1 MSVDTLPVIASPAS
15 ALAVASRLEAE
26 FDWKRPNYAAIY
38 SAREKRIRQIHGLN
52 ARQLRGLKSYY
63 RENPAD
69 FISDFGLTFDP
80 RNVSSGL
87 PSVIPFVLFPKQR
100 EAVQWALDRWRNNEP
115 GIWEKSRETGA
126 TWLAVA
132 LSCTLCLFHHQLVIG
147 FGSRKEVYVDNG
159 GDPKSIFF
167 KARFFLENLPAI
179 FRGGWIRQ
187 KHTSH
192 MRIWFPEAGSALT
205 GESGDGIG
213 RGDRTAMYWV
223 DEAAFL
229 ERPLLTDASLSQTTR
244 CRIDISTPNGMANS
258 FAQKRHSG
266 KVKVFTFH
274 WMFDPRK
281 DQAWY
286 DKQCRDIANE
296 VIVNQELNISYLA
309 SVEGQVIP
317 ADWAQA
323 AVGAAQKLGIE
334 PTGMRRGGLDVADE
348 GNAVNAFAGR
358 HGIEL
363 DFLKHWSGK
372 GSDIYKTVEKAFAIC
387 DERGYDGFD
396 YDADGVGAG
405 CRGDALNINTARRDA
420 GLSWIS
426 DSPFRGSGA
435 VDDPDGEMVHER
447 KNKDFFANLKAQSW
461 WSLRLRFQNTY
472 RAVVEGM
479 EVDPDTIISISPDVE
494 DLSALLMELA
504 QPVYTINT
512 IGKVIIEKTPSG
524 AKSPNLADAV
534 MIAFNPT
541 AGAMDVWGKLAQ

>member
-1 MSVDTLPVIASPAS
+1 MRAEDVMDFKNPDYTAIF
-15 ALAVASRLEAE
+15 VARIERLRTITCLTEH
-26 FDWKRPNYAAIY
+26 NLL
-38 SAREKRIRQIHGLN
+38 S
-52 ARQLRGLKSYY
+52 LKAFYKA
-63 RENPAD
+63 NPAD
-69 FISDFGLTFDP
+69 FISDWGLTFDP

-87 PSVIPFVLFPKQR
+87 PSVIPFVLWPKQR
-100 EAVQWALDRWRNNEP
+100 EAVQWAMDRWRNNEP

-132 LSCTLCLFHHQLVIG
+132 LTCTLCLFHDQLVVG
-147 FGSRKEVYVDNG
+147 FGSRKEAYVDNG

-167 KARFFLENLPAI
+167 KARFFLENLPEV
-179 FRGGWIRQ
+179 FRGGWRRE
-187 KHTSH
+187 KHTTH
-192 MRIWFPEAGSALT
+192 MRISFPDTGSAMT

-213 RGDRTAMYWV
+213 RGDRTAIYWV

-244 CRIDISTPNGMANS
+244 CRIDVSTPNGMANS

-274 WMFDPRK
+274 WMSDPRK

-286 DKQCRDIANE
+286 DKQVRDIANE
-296 VIVNQELNISYLA
+296 VIVNQELNINYLA

-317 ADWAQA
+317 SDWVRA
-323 AVGAAQKLGIE
+323 AIGAAQKLGIE

-358 HGIEL
+358 HGVEL
-363 DFLKHWSGK
+363 DYIKQWTGK
-372 GSDIYKTVEKAFAIC
+372 GSDIYHTVEKAFAIC
-387 DERGYDGFD
+387 DERNYEGFE
-396 YDADGVGAG
+396 YDADGIGAG
-405 CRGDALNINTARRDA
+405 VRGDALVINNARRDA
-420 GLSWIS
+420 GVSWIN
-426 DSPFRGSGA
+426 DVPFRGSGA

-461 WSLRLRFQNTY
+461 WSLRIRFQNTY
-472 RAVVEGM
+472 RAIVEGM
-479 EVDPDTIISISPDVE
+479 EVDPESIISINPELE
-494 DLSALLMELA
+494 DLGALLMELA

-534 MIAFNPT
+534 MIVFNPT
-541 AGAMDVWGKLAQ
+541 SGAMDIWRKLAQ

>member
-1 MSVDTLPVIASPAS
+1 MSLNALVPLESPA
-15 ALAVASRLEAE
+15 LAPPLVRVESE
-26 FDWKRPNYAAIY
+26 FDFKRPNYASLY
-38 SAREKRIRQIHGLN
+38 TAREARLRRIRRLPP
-52 ARQLRGLKSYY
+52 RQLRALKLYY
-63 RENPAD
+63 RDNPAD

-87 PSVIPFVLFPKQR
+87 PSVIPFVLWPKQR
-100 EAVQWALDRWRNNEP
+100 EAVQWSIDRWRSNEP

-132 LSCTLCLFHHQLVIG
+132 ISCTLCLFHRQLVIG

-167 KARFFLENLPAI
+167 KARFFIENLPDV
-179 FRGGWIRQ
+179 FRGGWLRQ

-192 MRIWFPEAGSALT
+192 MRISFPGTGSALT

-213 RGDRTAMYWV
+213 RGDRTAIYWV

-281 DQAWY
+281 DRDWY
-286 DKQCRDIANE
+286 DKQCRDIAND
-296 VIVNQELNISYLA
+296 VIVAQELDINYLA

-317 ADWAQA
+317 SDWVQA
-323 AVGAAQKLGIE
+323 AVGAAEKLGIV
-334 PTGMRRGGLDVADE
+334 PSGLRRGGLDVADE
-348 GNAVNAFAGR
+348 GDAVNAFAGR

-363 DFLKHWSGK
+363 NYLKQWTGK
-372 GSDIYKTVEKAFAIC
+372 GSDIYKTVERAFAIC
-387 DERGYDGFD
+387 DEQDYEGFEYDS
-396 YDADGVGAG
+396 DGVGAG
-405 CRGDALNINTARRDA
+405 CRGDALVINTARRDA
-420 GLSWIS
+420 GMRWIN
-426 DSPFRGSGA
+426 DTPFRGSSA
-435 VDDPDGEMVHER
+435 VDDPEGEMVHER

-472 RAVVEGM
+472 RAVVEKM
-479 EVDPDTIISISPDVE
+479 TVDPDSIISINPNLP
-494 DLSALLMELA
+494 DLSSLLMELA

-541 AGAMDVWGKLAQ
+541 AGFLDVWSKLAQ